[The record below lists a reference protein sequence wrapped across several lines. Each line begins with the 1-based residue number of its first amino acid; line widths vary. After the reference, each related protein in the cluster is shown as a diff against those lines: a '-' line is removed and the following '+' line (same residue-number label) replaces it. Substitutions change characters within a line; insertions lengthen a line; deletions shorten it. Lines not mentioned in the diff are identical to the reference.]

1 MLGNGSLALARS
13 RLLSPRVFVGL
24 TEHSE
29 LSYCLL
35 EHWLGVF
42 DKSRC
47 ADTDMMEEMQLHAA
61 ALHRTYE
68 DAGVFWM
75 QRCIRCSPA
84 SEQMPPLVPT

>member
-1 MLGNGSLALARS
+1 MGVAVKRIDARLAQVRMLGNGSLSLARS

-47 ADTDMMEEMQLHAA
+47 ADTHMMEEM
-61 ALHRTYE
+61 
-68 DAGVFWM
+68 
-75 QRCIRCSPA
+75 
-84 SEQMPPLVPT
+84 